1 MTMSAV
7 ERGLFV
13 SLFNRGGYVLNFYDA
28 DFDAFTLR
36 SVGVAVKSHYSDEG
50 LSKGKSLNRFLEET
64 DDEKATRLLIDLFEY
79 YEAHYD
85 KEIEEP
91 ANEWG
96 DDSYRRL
103 YSKCLP
109 IAVRERGCAVPSPQR
124 TDLEKHFTSEYMRQQ
139 IETLFNSREE
149 NPTEAIGKS
158 KELIESCCKTIL
170 EENGLQHD
178 RRWTVPQLV
187 NSTMRCLQITKS
199 EINADLPAG
208 ETIKQVLG
216 NLASIAGGIAE
227 LRNPYGTG
235 HGKSD
240 GFHGLSVRHAK
251 LAVGSSATLVEYL
264 WDAHE
269 WRKRKAEPSE

>member
-7 ERGLFV
+7 ERGLFA

-50 LSKGKSLNRFLEET
+50 LSKGKSLNRFLEEI
-64 DDEKATRLLIDLFEY
+64 DDEKATKLLIDLFEY

-91 ANEWG
+91 ANGWG

-109 IAVRERGCAVPSPQR
+109 IAERERSCAVSSPQR

-170 EENGLQHD
+170 EENGSQYD

-216 NLASIAGGIAE
+216 SLASIAGGIAE

-240 GFHGLSVRHAK
+240 SFHGLGVRHAR

-269 WRKRKAEPSE
+269 WRKREAGPGE